1 MFSALWIR
9 LTALSQDAV
18 QAVELAEE
26 PSVGDDASVVLHGFD
41 GLHQRQV
48 LSDHQVRQHQ
58 SGRAAHSHCAVDQH
72 LTSIDEGFVDEL
84 SSRIEV
90 DAHVEGGGIMSLDAV
105 ISDVHPSVILGTAS
119 PLALGTVED
128 VCNLEFGQLSS
139 V

>member
-1 MFSALWIR
+1 MH
-9 LTALSQDAV
+9 SQN
-18 QAVELAEE
+18 
-26 PSVGDDASVVLHGFD
+26 
-41 GLHQRQV
+41 
-48 LSDHQVRQHQ
+48 
-58 SGRAAHSHCAVDQH
+58 
-72 LTSIDEGFVDEL
+72 TSIDEGFVDEL

-139 V
+139 VWCDISAEKTFFAAFCSLLSQSVSFK